1 MAPPAA
7 SGRAEP
13 VNTYTKSISTNTDVR
28 TRESPGFAATSLL
41 VTPALLVVVGLFG
54 GGLVLGLIQSLAPLP
69 TAGADV
75 LTVEHFAHVLSD
87 PDFLHSLMLTLY
99 VSATSTAIAA
109 AFSIILALVLVS
121 IAKKYRLLHFI
132 FQIPLT
138 VPHLVIAVA
147 VVFMLSPTGFFSRLA
162 VKFGLIDS
170 SAAFPLLINDRW
182 GVGIILAYVW
192 KEVPFITLMILAV
205 LRHTGVELLEVGR
218 TLKAGP
224 WQRFRYITLP
234 TISPSLGAACLIVF
248 AYSFGAFEVP
258 FLLGQSYPMTLPVW
272 AYKNYSDVDLL
283 ARPEGIATGIIIAG
297 VIIVAIVLSQTLI
310 QAARRRGAVL

>member
-1 MAPPAA
+1 
-7 SGRAEP
+7 
-13 VNTYTKSISTNTDVR
+13 VNTYTKSLSTDTDAR
-28 TRESPGFAATSLL
+28 TRESPGFPAISLL
-41 VTPALLVVVGLFG
+41 VAPALVVVVVLFG
-54 GGLVLGLIQSLAPLP
+54 GGLVLGFIQSLAHVPA
-69 TAGADV
+69 AGLNT
-75 LTVEHFAHVLSD
+75 LTFEHFTNVLSD
-87 PDFLHSLMLTLY
+87 PDFFNSLMLTLY

-109 AFSIILALVLVS
+109 ALSIILALVLVS
-121 IAKKYRLLHFI
+121 LSEKCRLVQFI

-147 VVFMLSPTGFFSRLA
+147 VVFMLSPTGLFSRLA
-162 VKFGLIDS
+162 IKFGLIDS

-192 KEVPFITLMILAV
+192 KEIPFITLMILAV

-248 AYSFGAFEVP
+248 AYTFGAFEIP
-258 FLLGQSYPMTLPVW
+258 FLLGQTYPMTLPVW

-297 VIIVAIVLSQTLI
+297 VIIVAIVVSQTLV
-310 QAARRRGAVL
+310 QAARRRGAAL

>member
-1 MAPPAA
+1 MDA
-7 SGRAEP
+7 
-13 VNTYTKSISTNTDVR
+13 R
-28 TRESPGFAATSLL
+28 TRESPGLPAVGLL
-41 VTPALLVVVGLFG
+41 VAPALLVVVVLFA
-54 GGLVLGLIQSLAPLP
+54 GGLLLGLLQSLSHFPP
-69 TAGADV
+69 ADTDR
-75 LTVEHFAHVLSD
+75 LTFEHFANVLSD
-87 PDFLHSLMLTLY
+87 PDFLHSLMLTAY
-99 VSATSTAIAA
+99 VSTISTAIAA
-109 AFSIILALVLVS
+109 ALSILLALALTSLSVRFRFV
-121 IAKKYRLLHFI
+121 YFI

-162 VKFGLIDS
+162 LTFGLMDS
-170 SAAFPLLINDRW
+170 SASFPLLINDRW

-192 KEVPFITLMILAV
+192 KEIPFITLMILSV
-205 LRHTGVELLEVGR
+205 LRHTGVELLDVGR

-248 AYSFGAFEVP
+248 AYTFGAFEIP
-258 FLLGQSYPMTLPVW
+258 FLLGQTYPMMLPVW

-283 ARPEGIATGIIIAG
+283 ARPEGIAIGIIIAG
-297 VIIVAIVLSQTLI
+297 IIIVAIVLSQTLV

>member
-1 MAPPAA
+1 
-7 SGRAEP
+7 
-13 VNTYTKSISTNTDVR
+13 VNAYSKSLSTNTDAR
-28 TRESPGFAATSLL
+28 TRENPGLPATSLL
-41 VTPALLVVVGLFG
+41 VAPALSVVVVLFG
-54 GGLVLGLIQSLAPLP
+54 GGLVLGLMQSLTQLP
-69 TAGADV
+69 AARTAT
-75 LTVEHFAHVLSD
+75 LTFEHFANVLSD

-99 VSATSTAIAA
+99 VSATSTASAA
-109 AFSIILALVLVS
+109 ALSIISALVLVS
-121 IAKKYRLLHFI
+121 LAKKYRLVHFI

-170 SAAFPLLINDRW
+170 SAAFPLLINDRYA
-182 GVGIILAYVW
+182 VGIILAYVW
-192 KEVPFITLMILAV
+192 KEVPFITLMVLSV
-205 LRHTGVELLEVGR
+205 LRHSGVELLEVGR

-248 AYSFGAFEVP
+248 AYTFGAFEIP
-258 FLLGQSYPMTLPVW
+258 FLLGQTYPMMLPVW

-297 VIIVAIVLSQTLI
+297 VIIVTIVLSQILV

>member
-1 MAPPAA
+1 MNVY
-7 SGRAEP
+7 S
-13 VNTYTKSISTNTDVR
+13 KSLPTQTDAR
-28 TRESPGFAATSLL
+28 RRKSPGFAATVRLIA
-41 VTPALLVVVGLFG
+41 PALFVVVVLFG
-54 GGLVLGLIQSLAPLP
+54 GGLLLGLIQSLSHS
-69 TAGADV
+69 TAADMGS
-75 LTVEHFAHVLSD
+75 LTFEHFVNVLYD

-99 VSATSTAIAA
+99 ISATSTAVAA
-109 AFSIILALVLVS
+109 VLSIVMALILVTLS
-121 IAKKYRLLHFI
+121 GKYRFVHFI

-147 VVFMLSPTGFFSRLA
+147 VVFMLSPTGFFSRLFI
-162 VKFGLIDS
+162 KFGLIDS
-170 SAAFPLLINDRW
+170 SGAFPLLINDRW
-182 GVGIILAYVW
+182 GIGIMLTYVW
-192 KEVPFITLMILAV
+192 KEIPFITLMILSV
-205 LRHTGVELLEVGR
+205 LHRKGVELLEVGR

-248 AYSFGAFEVP
+248 AYTFGAFEVP
-258 FLLGQSYPMTLPVW
+258 FLLGQTYPMMLPVW

-297 VIIVAIVLSQTLI
+297 VVIVAIVLSQALV

>member
-1 MAPPAA
+1 MNAD
-7 SGRAEP
+7 S
-13 VNTYTKSISTNTDVR
+13 NNLSSHTDAR
-28 TRESPGFAATSLL
+28 TRESPGLPTTSLL
-41 VTPALLVVVGLFG
+41 VAPALVVVVILFG
-54 GGLVLGLIQSLAPLP
+54 GGLVLGIIQSLAPWP
-69 TAGADV
+69 AADV
-75 LTVEHFAHVLSD
+75 DALTFKHFANVLSD
-87 PDFLHSLMLTLY
+87 PDFIHSLMLTLY
-99 VSATSTAIAA
+99 VSATSTAMAA
-109 AFSIILALVLVS
+109 VLSIFLALILVS
-121 IAKKYRLLHFI
+121 LSHKYRLVHFI

-147 VVFMLSPTGFFSRLA
+147 VVFMLSPTGLFSRLA
-162 VKFGLIDS
+162 VNLGLIDS

-182 GVGIILAYVW
+182 GVGIMIAYVW
-192 KEVPFITLMILAV
+192 KEIPFITLMILSV
-205 LRHTGVELLEVGR
+205 LRHTGVELLQVGR

-248 AYSFGAFEVP
+248 AYTFGAFEIP
-258 FLLGQSYPMTLPVW
+258 FLLGQTYPMMLPVW

-297 VIIVAIVLSQTLI
+297 IIIVAIVFSQILI

>member
-1 MAPPAA
+1 MEQERIA
-7 SGRAEP
+7 S
-13 VNTYTKSISTNTDVR
+13 NSIKADAGNQPQVSDAR
-28 TRESPGFAATSLL
+28 TRISPGFLTIGKMMA
-41 VTPALLVVVGLFG
+41 PALIVVVVLFG
-54 GGLVLGLIQSLAPLP
+54 GGLALGLIQSLGHLP
-69 TAGADV
+69 AAGLKSLSFRHFINV
-75 LTVEHFAHVLSD
+75 LGD
-87 PDFLHSLMLTLY
+87 PDFLKSLMLTLHIAL
-99 VSATSTAIAA
+99 SSTLIAGAISTVMAI
-109 AFSIILALVLVS
+109 FLLTLSEKNRLV
-121 IAKKYRLLHFI
+121 HFI

-162 VKFGLIDS
+162 IKFGLIAS

-182 GVGIILAYVW
+182 GVGIIMAYVW
-192 KEVPFITLMILAV
+192 KEIPFITLMILAV
-205 LRHTGVELLEVGR
+205 LRHTGAELLEVGR

-248 AYSFGAFEVP
+248 AYTFGAFEIP
-258 FLLGQSYPMTLPVW
+258 FILGQTYPMMLPVW

>member
-1 MAPPAA
+1 M
-7 SGRAEP
+7 
-13 VNTYTKSISTNTDVR
+13 NTYPKSLSGNTDAR
-28 TRESPGFAATSLL
+28 TRESTSLSTTGVL
-41 VTPALLVVVGLFG
+41 VAPALLVVVVLFG
-54 GGLVLGLIQSLAPLP
+54 GGLVLGLIQCLTNFPAAAPDSL
-69 TAGADV
+69 TF
-75 LTVEHFAHVLSD
+75 EHFVNVLSD

-99 VSATSTAIAA
+99 ISTTSTAIAA
-109 AFSIILALVLVS
+109 VLSILLALVLLSLSV
-121 IAKKYRLLHFI
+121 KYRFVHFI

-147 VVFMLSPTGFFSRLA
+147 VVFMLSPTGVFSRLA
-162 VKFGLIDS
+162 LKFGLIDS
-170 SAAFPLLINDRW
+170 SASFPLLINDHR

-192 KEVPFITLMILAV
+192 KEIPFITLMILSV
-205 LRHTGVELLEVGR
+205 LRNTGVELLEVGR

-248 AYSFGAFEVP
+248 AYTFGAFEIP
-258 FLLGQSYPMTLPVW
+258 FLLGQTYPMMLPVW

-297 VIIVAIVLSQTLI
+297 VIIVAIVLSQALI

>member
-1 MAPPAA
+1 MNA
-7 SGRAEP
+7 G
-13 VNTYTKSISTNTDVR
+13 VNTYTKNLSADTDAR
-28 TRESPGFAATSLL
+28 TRESPGFRATGLL
-41 VTPALLVVVGLFG
+41 VAPALLIVVVLFG
-54 GGLVLGLIQSLAPLP
+54 GGLVLGLIQSLTHLAV
-69 TAGADV
+69 AGPNT
-75 LTVEHFAHVLSD
+75 LTFEHFTNVLSD
-87 PDFLHSLMLTLY
+87 PDFLQSLMLTLY

-109 AFSIILALVLVS
+109 ALSIILALVLVS
-121 IAKKYRLLHFI
+121 LPQKYRLVHFI

-162 VKFGLIDS
+162 IKFGLIDS

-192 KEVPFITLMILAV
+192 KEIPFITLMVLTV

-234 TISPSLGAACLIVF
+234 TLSPSLGAACLIVF
-248 AYSFGAFEVP
+248 AYTFGAFEIP
-258 FLLGQSYPMTLPVW
+258 FLLGQTYPMMLPVW
-272 AYKNYSDVDLL
+272 AYKSYSDVDLL
-283 ARPEGIATGIIIAG
+283 ARPEGIAIGIIIAAI
-297 VIIVAIVLSQTLI
+297 IIVAIMLSQTCI
-310 QAARRRGAVL
+310 QAARRRGAIL